1 MRREKNKEF
10 TRNLLIEA
18 AMELFKK
25 QEYQKTKI
33 EEIARAA
40 GVSKP
45 TFFAYF
51 KSKEQI
57 LYEFDLQQL
66 KTFECTMK
74 SQLNNHDD
82 LVINLRKAIV
92 YMAVNLHT
100 TSMITQNMMHLL
112 TINED
117 YKRLL
122 SDMFAKFHT
131 VTKEI
136 IDYGQHNKIITM
148 DIPAEAI
155 ATDIVNIYVGS
166 LVNWVISNGAQSL
179 EVGMG
184 NTLDHFF
191 GSIGSIRDGSCG
203 HF

>member
-1 MRREKNKEF
+1 VRREKNKEF

-74 SQLNNHDD
+74 SHLNNHDN

-148 DIPAEAI
+148 EIPAEAI

-191 GSIGSIRDGSCG
+191 GSIGV
-203 HF
+203 H

>member
-74 SQLNNHDD
+74 SQLNNHDN

-136 IDYGQHNKIITM
+136 IDYGQHHKIITM
-148 DIPAEAI
+148 DIPSEAI

-166 LVNWVISNGAQSL
+166 LVNWVISNGDQSL

-184 NTLDHFF
+184 NTLDHFLS
-191 GSIGSIRDGSCG
+191 GISP
-203 HF
+203 